1 MRQLRRL
8 AWIFVIGTATG
19 PAFGQGSD
27 AALKDRVAQLV
38 ERLAEPKAEAADAA
52 EKALVELGER
62 ALPLLPDDAKVKNA
76 GAKKRLGAVRAAI
89 AEKMEQ
95 TNLGASLV
103 TIKEKGIRLTEA
115 LKQLQSQSGNMITD
129 LREGTGADVTN
140 PSLDLDIERMP
151 FLKALDTIAKLA
163 DVTPNYYTG
172 DGSIGLMAG
181 PGVDADLPDEIGVP
195 RQPSIKEP
203 VIYSGPFRI
212 QIKLIALNR
221 DLATG
226 NANGNTQFEVSWE
239 PRLRPMLMA
248 LKAQDIAIIDDQGET
263 VPPSVTDE
271 SGSVVLRPEN
281 PAAEL
286 NLNMAAPNRM
296 KGVKT
301 LKSLKVKAEVT
312 LPAGLKTFKFASLM
326 KPSEIKKG
334 DITVTLDST
343 EVEEDVWKVRVDLL
357 YPGSGPAFESYRQ
370 GLFNNRIWLQKKD
383 GARFEHNGGFSN
395 YGSDGGKM
403 GFEYLFVDAPGKPAD
418 YGFVYETPSKVLTI
432 PLEFEFQD
440 VPLP

>member
-1 MRQLRRL
+1 
-8 AWIFVIGTATG
+8 
-19 PAFGQGSD
+19 
-27 AALKDRVAQLV
+27 
-38 ERLAEPKAEAADAA
+38 
-52 EKALVELGER
+52 VELGER
-62 ALPLLPDDAKVKNA
+62 VLPLLPDGAKVKDA
-76 GAKKRLGAVRAAI
+76 AAKKRLDAVRAAI

-95 TNLGASLV
+95 TNLGATTV
-103 TIKEKGIRLTEA
+103 TITGKGIRLTEA

-129 LREGTGADVTN
+129 LREGTGAEVTN
-140 PSLDLDIERMP
+140 PSLDLDIEKMP

-172 DGSIGLMAG
+172 DGSIGLLAG
-181 PGVDADLPDEIGVP
+181 PGLDADLPDEIGVP
-195 RQPSIKEP
+195 RPPSIKEP

-226 NANGNTQFEVSWE
+226 NANGNVQFEVAWE

-248 LKAQDIAIIDDQGET
+248 LKAQDIAITDDLGDA
-263 VPPSVTDE
+263 VPPTVTDE

-286 NLNMAAPNRM
+286 NLNMAAPDRL
-296 KGVKT
+296 KGAKF
-301 LKSLKVKAEVT
+301 LKSLKVKADVT
-312 LPAGLKTFKFASLM
+312 LPAGLKTFQFASLV
-326 KPSEIKKG
+326 KPAEIKKG

-357 YPGSGPAFESYRQ
+357 YPGEGPAFESYRQ

-383 GARFEHNGGFSN
+383 GSRFEHNGGFSN
-395 YGSDGGKM
+395 YGSDGGKL